1 MNDIDNSIAK
11 IKSASPLELPYVIME
26 TELHDK
32 KTSYEIYEEVSKT
45 FEGEGII
52 DKGS

>member
-1 MNDIDNSIAK
+1 MSNIDNSIEK

-45 FEGEGII
+45 FEGCSIN
-52 DKGS
+52 S